1 MSQFILLKPE
11 ISIRVRAARA
21 GGQRFRGRAHPPRSR
36 SARSVAG
43 RMYSVLSGKARSGQT
58 EEQSLAK
65 LNDQCDRLIRQI
77 ETSIERAESARA
89 DRTVPGEHDIV
100 RGVPKPGEDI
110 WVVSPPGPE
119 VSARGRIRGSDAS
132 RQNAP
137 RGIEASPATDADARG
152 GPGAEPSARRAYPA
166 GAFRDDFSE
175 FSETNEDAISETSD
189 TTGDDAAR
197 RLDGDRRKR
206 SEAEADDAFR
216 AGVSFADAGD
226 LAAASRAFRRAK
238 ALCPASRANAL
249 LKIQKKLDETE
260 RIAWQNSQS
269 EAGEAVLAADAAY
282 RAAAACLEKSPAD
295 VDGAARH
302 LRAAQ
307 RLCPPGRPAAM
318 AKIERLMQSVEMKQ
332 TARHDT

>member
-1 MSQFILLKPE
+1 
-11 ISIRVRAARA
+11 
-21 GGQRFRGRAHPPRSR
+21 
-36 SARSVAG
+36 
-43 RMYSVLSGKARSGQT
+43 MYSVLSGNARSGQT

-119 VSARGRIRGSDAS
+119 VSARGRIRGSDAF

-137 RGIEASPATDADARG
+137 RGIEASPATDADFARG
-152 GPGAEPSARRAYPA
+152 GSGAEPSKRRAYPA

-175 FSETNEDAISETSD
+175 FSETNENARVRGSETSD
-189 TTGDDAAR
+189 TTKYAYDDAAR
-197 RLDGDRRKR
+197 RLDGDGQKKKK

-318 AKIERLMQSVEMKQ
+318 AKIERLMESLEMKQ
-332 TARHDT
+332 SARHDT

>member
-1 MSQFILLKPE
+1 
-11 ISIRVRAARA
+11 
-21 GGQRFRGRAHPPRSR
+21 
-36 SARSVAG
+36 
-43 RMYSVLSGKARSGQT
+43 MYSVLSGKARSGQT

-89 DRTVPGEHDIV
+89 DRTVPGEHDVV

-137 RGIEASPATDADARG
+137 RGIEASPASDADARG
-152 GPGAEPSARRAYPA
+152 GPGAEPSSREARRAYPA

-175 FSETNEDAISETSD
+175 FSETNEDAFVETSD
-189 TTGDDAAR
+189 TAGDDATGDRR
-197 RLDGDRRKR
+197 RLDGDGRKR

-295 VDGAARH
+295 VDGAARN
-302 LRAAQ
+302 LRAAR

-318 AKIERLMQSVEMKQ
+318 AKIERLMESVEMKRS
-332 TARHDT
+332 ARHDT

>member
-1 MSQFILLKPE
+1 MSPSCRADKSSSKVPISAPFPSMSQFILLKPE

-43 RMYSVLSGKARSGQT
+43 RMYSVLSGNARSGQT

-119 VSARGRIRGSDAS
+119 VSARGRIRGSDAF

-137 RGIEASPATDADARG
+137 RGIEASPATDADFARG
-152 GPGAEPSARRAYPA
+152 GSGAEPSKRRAYPA
-166 GAFRDDFSE
+166 GAFRDDFSD
-175 FSETNEDAISETSD
+175 FSETNENARVRGSETSD
-189 TTGDDAAR
+189 TTKYAYDDAAR
-197 RLDGDRRKR
+197 RLDGDGQKKKKKR
-206 SEAEADDAFR
+206 SRGGRRVPRGGFVRGRGRSRRRLARVPKSQGAVPRFARER
-216 AGVSFADAGD
+216 ASEDSKETRRNRAHRVAKQSKRSRRGGARRGRRVPGGGGVS
-226 LAAASRAFRRAK
+226 
-238 ALCPASRANAL
+238 
-249 LKIQKKLDETE
+249 
-260 RIAWQNSQS
+260 
-269 EAGEAVLAADAAY
+269 
-282 RAAAACLEKSPAD
+282 
-295 VDGAARH
+295 
-302 LRAAQ
+302 
-307 RLCPPGRPAAM
+307 
-318 AKIERLMQSVEMKQ
+318 
-332 TARHDT
+332 

>member
-1 MSQFILLKPE
+1 M
-11 ISIRVRAARA
+11 
-21 GGQRFRGRAHPPRSR
+21 
-36 SARSVAG
+36 
-43 RMYSVLSGKARSGQT
+43 LSGKARSGQT

-65 LNDQCDRLIRQI
+65 LNDQCDGLIRQI

-175 FSETNEDAISETSD
+175 FSETNEDAISETND

-206 SEAEADDAFR
+206 SEAEADDVPRGGFR
-216 AGVSFADAGD
+216 
-226 LAAASRAFRRAK
+226 SRTRAISPPPRARSEEPRR
-238 ALCPASRANAL
+238 CVP
-249 LKIQKKLDETE
+249 
-260 RIAWQNSQS
+260 
-269 EAGEAVLAADAAY
+269 
-282 RAAAACLEKSPAD
+282 
-295 VDGAARH
+295 
-302 LRAAQ
+302 LRA
-307 RLCPPGRPAAM
+307 RTRF
-318 AKIERLMQSVEMKQ
+318 
-332 TARHDT
+332 

>member
-1 MSQFILLKPE
+1 M
-11 ISIRVRAARA
+11 
-21 GGQRFRGRAHPPRSR
+21 
-36 SARSVAG
+36 
-43 RMYSVLSGKARSGQT
+43 LSGKARSGQT

-175 FSETNEDAISETSD
+175 FSETNENARVRGSETSD
-189 TTGDDAAR
+189 TTKYAYDDAAR

-318 AKIERLMQSVEMKQ
+318 AKIERLMESVEMKQ
-332 TARHDT
+332 SARHDT

>member
-1 MSQFILLKPE
+1 
-11 ISIRVRAARA
+11 
-21 GGQRFRGRAHPPRSR
+21 
-36 SARSVAG
+36 
-43 RMYSVLSGKARSGQT
+43 MYSVLSGKARSGQT

-119 VSARGRIRGSDAS
+119 VSARGRIRGSDAF

-137 RGIEASPATDADARG
+137 RGIEASPATDADFARG
-152 GPGAEPSARRAYPA
+152 GSGAEPSKRRAYPA

-318 AKIERLMQSVEMKQ
+318 AKIERLMESVEMKQ
-332 TARHDT
+332 SARHDT

>member
-1 MSQFILLKPE
+1 M
-11 ISIRVRAARA
+11 
-21 GGQRFRGRAHPPRSR
+21 
-36 SARSVAG
+36 
-43 RMYSVLSGKARSGQT
+43 LSGKARSGQT

-65 LNDQCDRLIRQI
+65 LNDQCDRLIWQI

-152 GPGAEPSARRAYPA
+152 GPGAEPSARRAYSSWVRS
-166 GAFRDDFSE
+166 G
-175 FSETNEDAISETSD
+175 TTSPSFPRRTRMRFPRRVIRRA
-189 TTGDDAAR
+189 TTHAR
-197 RLDGDRRKR
+197 RPDGDRRKR
-206 SEAEADDAFR
+206 SEAEADDAPRGGFAR
-216 AGVSFADAGD
+216 GRGVP
-226 LAAASRAFRRAK
+226 AAASRAFRRAK
-238 ALCPASRANAL
+238 ALPQPASRANAL

-295 VDGAARH
+295 VGRRGAASAR
-302 LRAAQ
+302 RPEAVS
-307 RLCPPGRPAAM
+307 PGRPAAM
-318 AKIERLMQSVEMKQ
+318 AKIERLMESVEMKQ
-332 TARHDT
+332 SARHDT

>member
-1 MSQFILLKPE
+1 M
-11 ISIRVRAARA
+11 
-21 GGQRFRGRAHPPRSR
+21 
-36 SARSVAG
+36 
-43 RMYSVLSGKARSGQT
+43 LSGKARSGQT

-77 ETSIERAESARA
+77 ETSIERAESTRA
-89 DRTVPGEHDIV
+89 DRTVPGEHDVV

-119 VSARGRIRGSDAS
+119 VSARGRIRGSDAF

-137 RGIEASPATDADARG
+137 RGIEASPASDADARG
-152 GPGAEPSARRAYPA
+152 GSRAEPSTRRAYPA

-175 FSETNEDAISETSD
+175 FSETNENARVRGSETSD
-189 TTGDDAAR
+189 TSKYSYDDAAR
-197 RLDGDRRKR
+197 RLDGDGQKKKR
-206 SEAEADDAFR
+206 SEAEADEAFR

>member
-1 MSQFILLKPE
+1 MPISAPFPSMSQFILLKPE

-43 RMYSVLSGKARSGQT
+43 RMYSVLSGNARSGQT

-119 VSARGRIRGSDAS
+119 VSARGRIRGSDAF

-137 RGIEASPATDADARG
+137 RGIEASPATDADFARG
-152 GPGAEPSARRAYPA
+152 GSGAEPSKRRAYPA

-175 FSETNEDAISETSD
+175 FSETNENARVRGSETSD
-189 TTGDDAAR
+189 TTKYAYDDAAR
-197 RLDGDRRKR
+197 RLDGDGQKKKKAKPRRTTRSARGFRSRTRAISPPPRAR
-206 SEAEADDAFR
+206 SEEP
-216 AGVSFADAGD
+216 
-226 LAAASRAFRRAK
+226 RRCA
-238 ALCPASRANAL
+238 P
-249 LKIQKKLDETE
+249 
-260 RIAWQNSQS
+260 
-269 EAGEAVLAADAAY
+269 
-282 RAAAACLEKSPAD
+282 
-295 VDGAARH
+295 
-302 LRAAQ
+302 LRA
-307 RLCPPGRPAAM
+307 RTRF
-318 AKIERLMQSVEMKQ
+318 
-332 TARHDT
+332 

>member
-1 MSQFILLKPE
+1 M
-11 ISIRVRAARA
+11 
-21 GGQRFRGRAHPPRSR
+21 
-36 SARSVAG
+36 
-43 RMYSVLSGKARSGQT
+43 LSGKARSGQT

-89 DRTVPGEHDIV
+89 DRTVPGERDIV
-100 RGVPKPGEDI
+100 RGVPKPGEDM
-110 WVVSPPGPE
+110 WVVSPPEPE
-119 VSARGRIRGSDAS
+119 DGRVRGRNRGSDESS
-132 RQNAP
+132 RGAP
-137 RGIEASPATDADARG
+137 RGFDAGVAPASDADA
-152 GPGAEPSARRAYPA
+152 PGRPTARRAYPA

-175 FSETNEDAISETSD
+175 FSETNEDDASFDAGSD
-189 TTGDDAAR
+189 TTRDDAAR
-197 RLDGDRRKR
+197 RRHRVDKKR
-206 SEAEADDAFR
+206 NEAEADEAFR
-216 AGVSFADAGD
+216 AGNSFADAGD
-226 LAAASRAFRRAK
+226 LAAAAREFRRAK

-260 RIAWQNSQS
+260 RIAWTNSQS

-302 LRAAQ
+302 LRDAK

-318 AKIERLMQSVEMKQ
+318 AKIERLMESVEMKQ
-332 TARHDT
+332 SARHDT

>member
-1 MSQFILLKPE
+1 M
-11 ISIRVRAARA
+11 
-21 GGQRFRGRAHPPRSR
+21 
-36 SARSVAG
+36 
-43 RMYSVLSGKARSGQT
+43 LSGKARSGQT

-119 VSARGRIRGSDAS
+119 VSARGRIRGSDAF

-137 RGIEASPATDADARG
+137 RGIEASPATDADFARG
-152 GPGAEPSARRAYPA
+152 GSGAEPSKRRAYPA

-175 FSETNEDAISETSD
+175 FSETNENARVRGSETSD
-189 TTGDDAAR
+189 TTKYAYDDAAR
-197 RLDGDRRKR
+197 RLDGDGQKKKK

-302 LRAAQ
+302 LRDAK

-318 AKIERLMQSVEMKQ
+318 AKIERLMESVEMKQ
-332 TARHDT
+332 SARHDT

>member
-1 MSQFILLKPE
+1 M
-11 ISIRVRAARA
+11 
-21 GGQRFRGRAHPPRSR
+21 
-36 SARSVAG
+36 
-43 RMYSVLSGKARSGQT
+43 LSGNARSGQT

-119 VSARGRIRGSDAS
+119 VSARGRIRGSDAF

-137 RGIEASPATDADARG
+137 RGIEASPATDADFARG
-152 GPGAEPSARRAYPA
+152 GSGAEPSKRRAYPA

-175 FSETNEDAISETSD
+175 FSETNEDDASFDAGSD
-189 TTGDDAAR
+189 TTRDDAAR
-197 RLDGDRRKR
+197 RRHRVDKKR
-206 SEAEADDAFR
+206 NEAEADEAFR
-216 AGVSFADAGD
+216 AGNSFADAGD
-226 LAAASRAFRRAK
+226 LAAAAREFRRAK

-318 AKIERLMQSVEMKQ
+318 AKIERLMESVEMKQ
-332 TARHDT
+332 SARHDT